1 MLILNDKNIK
11 KTIVEHSF
19 AVDLT
24 YSYHLVDCVGRAIAA
39 KGPSMTSLQVTI
51 FDLANYFCCDSA
63 FCFVKNLKKL
73 NQTKLCD
80 DQNCILPWHR
90 KSPSFLF
97 RTSAPLQRHS
107 LIIRIIRM
115 IMRIIKIIRII
126 RMIGMRRRNVHP
138 VNYNQ

>member
-11 KTIVEHSF
+11 KTIVEHF

-80 DQNCILPWHR
+80 DQIAFYR
-90 KSPSFLF
+90 GIVSP
-97 RTSAPLQRHS
+97 RHS
-107 LIIRIIRM
+107 CFAHLLLSS
-115 IMRIIKIIRII
+115 
-126 RMIGMRRRNVHP
+126 GTA
-138 VNYNQ
+138 

>member
-1 MLILNDKNIK
+1 MLILNDKNIKK

-107 LIIRIIRM
+107 LIIRIIRKIIRM
-115 IMRIIKIIRII
+115 IIRMIIRII
-126 RMIGMRRRNVHP
+126 GMMMTRRNTSMIE
-138 VNYNQ
+138 

>member
-1 MLILNDKNIK
+1 M
-11 KTIVEHSF
+11 
-19 AVDLT
+19 
-24 YSYHLVDCVGRAIAA
+24 GRAIAA

-90 KSPSFLF
+90 KFPSFLF

-115 IMRIIKIIRII
+115 IIRIIRMIIRII
-126 RMIGMRRRNVHP
+126 RMIGMMMMRRRNTSCELASMIE
-138 VNYNQ
+138 